1 LKVAIS
7 IIAKNEEER
16 IIERVYQLQSA
27 EVDRI
32 FLFDDNSEDNTI
44 KNFSKSM
51 NTMSFIPY
59 SVISLKN
66 TEIFAEKRNEMDKCV
81 FSSGFDY
88 NLHIDVDE
96 VFDSHLLSNIK
107 EIIVNRG
114 RSLSFTFP
122 RINLPNGKNYPD
134 YQTRL
139 IKNDPDIIWKG
150 KVHEKP
156 YSKEL
161 SKPLVGIEKT
171 NEEFYLYNQILRT
184 YPILHLPRRRDI
196 KREWW

>member
-32 FLFDDNSEDNTI
+32 FLFDDNSEDNTV

-51 NTMSFIPY
+51 KIAGTAKY
-59 SVISLKN
+59 SVVKLPETTS
-66 TEIFAEKRNEMDKCV
+66 FAEKRNFADAQV
-81 FSSGFDY
+81 FSLSFDL

-96 VFDSHLLSNIK
+96 SFDRYFLRNIK
-107 EIIVNRG
+107 RIISAG
-114 RSLSFTFP
+114 EKALTYTFP
-122 RINLPNGKNYPD
+122 RINLPNGKDYPD

-171 NEEFYLYNQILRT
+171 NKDFYLYNQILRT